1 MSIVTVT
8 KENFQKEVM
17 ESDKVV
23 LLDFLFFLCGPCRM
37 LGPVLEEIVA
47 ASSEYKICKINVDEQ
62 SELATQFQVMS
73 IPLVAVMK
81 NGTVHS
87 TAVGFKPKEY
97 IEKMLKV

>member
-1 MSIVTVT
+1 MAVEITDS
-8 KENFQKEVM
+8 NFQETVLN
-17 ESDKVV
+17 SDKPV
-23 LLDFLFFLCGPCRM
+23 LVDFWAPWCGPCRM
-37 LGPVLEEIVA
+37 LGPVLEEIAA
-47 ASSEYKICKINVDEQ
+47 ASPEYKICKINVDEQ

>member
-23 LLDFLFFLCGPCRM
+23 LLDFWAPWCGPCRM
-37 LGPVLEEIVA
+37 LGPVLEEIAA
-47 ASSEYKICKINVDEQ
+47 ASSEYKICTINVDEQ

-73 IPLVAVMK
+73 IPTLIFYK
-81 NGTVHS
+81 DGKLINKK
-87 TAVGFKPKEY
+87 VGFCDKKELLGY
-97 IEKMLKV
+97 FN